1 LVTAAPVSSDAAAN
15 SLLDCLN
22 GGRLRGRPAFPI
34 RKSSKTQYKA
44 AKGAREERHGYRDGS
59 SPMAHDDANA
69 PTDFEAPAPVCVCG
83 LLVVTAL
90 TKGGHPHWGIGGMI
104 SAYVFYLAVQ
114 YAKDGAGSAR
124 ALGVTDSIIMN
135 IRTSTGLM
143 TAATIAAATVLM
155 SGAVAVVAGSHLEEG
170 LRCPIRILAG
180 DNGKARE
187 RFETGK
193 RSPVGAPQPWLPTL
207 SFAYGGG
214 CASRSAQSIRL

>member
-1 LVTAAPVSSDAAAN
+1 
-15 SLLDCLN
+15 
-22 GGRLRGRPAFPI
+22 
-34 RKSSKTQYKA
+34 
-44 AKGAREERHGYRDGS
+44 
-59 SPMAHDDANA
+59 MAHDDANA